1 MKVLE
6 SSSISNNTLN
16 AVDESNDQSINAFNA
31 ACGSVIN
38 IIVSYDMGWSK
49 RGNGRSYDSLNGY
62 AAIIGFLSNK
72 VLDYTT
78 RNRKCAKCDRGH
90 SKDDHD
96 CRENFQGSAKAMEA
110 DAGAHL
116 VNKSKVLQDAKVNVG
131 VLIGDE
137 DSSTIFAVKKG
148 RDNIIYKLADKNHL
162 VKHFTNELYDLAKR
176 FKELKKTGVISH
188 LKKCFCYAIAQN
200 KGKTSDLASAI
211 KSIPDHVYNRHEN
224 CGDWCTRGNDK
235 SVSHAI
241 ILKDELLYDSLRQIF
256 IKYSNNASKFSIAAS
271 SQANESLNSVI
282 VSRAPKAKCYSRTE
296 SADFRVASAVLS
308 KNEGDKGLLI
318 VKENLGLIPGK
329 YTTTHCNNAD
339 KLRKTK
345 SIKKNQ
351 ERKIKKTSANCY
363 KTKFTQKKRKIRGY
377 YL

>member
-116 VNKSKVLQDAKVNVG
+116 VNKSKVLQCAKVNVG

-224 CGDWCTRGNDK
+224 CGDWCTRDNDK

-329 YTTTHCNNAD
+329 YTTTYCNNAD

-345 SIKKNQ
+345 SIKK
-351 ERKIKKTSANCY
+351 KPGKKN
-363 KTKFTQKKRKIRGY
+363 
-377 YL
+377 